1 MLFAQF
7 WLHSNDLI
15 LWKKSK
21 RRKPL
26 LLQGARQVGKTFLLK
41 KFGNDEYEN
50 LFYVNFEETE
60 DVKRIFIGSR

>member
-1 MLFAQF
+1 MQRL
-7 WLHSNDLI
+7 LLNDLI

-26 LLQGARQVGKTFLLK
+26 LLQGARQAGKTFLLK
-41 KFGNDEYEN
+41 KFGKDEYEN

-60 DVKRIFIGSR
+60 DIKLTFRTI